1 MRACI
6 NRKSAYSPKMVKASM
21 TNRLN
26 SAISWNILI
35 PPSNRMN
42 LSHYTKKFNKNKQ
55 ALISINNLSTGTKL
69 NTSTASFDEWI
80 DIDVKYP
87 KKL

>member
-1 MRACI
+1 
-6 NRKSAYSPKMVKASM
+6 
-21 TNRLN
+21 
-26 SAISWNILI
+26 
-35 PPSNRMN
+35 MN
-42 LSHYTKKFNKNKQ
+42 LSNYTKKFNKNKQ

-69 NTSTASFDEWI
+69 NPSTASFDEWI